1 MNKYLDFTNYSP
13 LRVALIVLFVSIM
26 MTQFVAFRIYTVVKE
41 NEQLQVKHE
50 AIQIKNQ
57 FENVLKNSESATK
70 IMAFLVKNQFAETY
84 FDSVSNNILLENKY
98 IDAIQLVEGKTITKV
113 FPMQGNEKVIG
124 YEVLDDSMHNRAA
137 LTAIERSSLFF
148 EGPILLKQGG
158 EGVVGRLPVY
168 IKNELWGFAAVII
181 KKETLLKSLGVNE
194 KGRNESYTYQ
204 ISKVDGFSMPFFKP
218 VENETALISY
228 KTNLSA
234 GDWEIAVTSNQ
245 PQFRKR
251 TIQFSILGLLFSF
264 TLAFLFYNLVNQP
277 RVLKKVVK
285 DKTKDLAILNQALQN
300 RAQELINSNKELEQ
314 FAYIASHDLQEPLRM
329 INNFL
334 TQLEKK
340 YADQLDDKAKQ
351 YIHFAVDGAK
361 RMRAIILDI
370 LEFSRIGKYEEAP
383 QQVNMNQVLDEV
395 CTLLN
400 SVIIEKQATIQY
412 PNLPILITHQ
422 LPVQQIFMNLISNSL
437 KYCKEEVIPIITIA
451 AEEKQDFWEFSVSD
465 NGIGIEKE
473 YYDRIFEIFQRL
485 HSKGE
490 YSGTGVG
497 LAIVKKTIEN
507 LGGKVWLESKIDI
520 GTTFYFT
527 LPKNNQLI

>member
-13 LRVALIVLFVSIM
+13 LRVALIVLIISVVI
-26 MTQFVAFRIYTVVKE
+26 TQFVALRIYTVVKE

-113 FPMQGNEKVIG
+113 FPLKENEEVIG
-124 YEVLDDSMHNRAA
+124 YDVLDDSMHNRAA

-181 KKETLLKSLGVNE
+181 KKETLLNSLGVNE
-194 KGRNESYTYQ
+194 VGKNDTYSYQ
-204 ISKVDGFSMPFFKP
+204 ISKGDGYSRPFFKP
-218 VENETALISY
+218 IDNETALISFT
-228 KTNLSA
+228 TNVAA
-234 GDWEIAVTSNQ
+234 GDWEISVMSNK
-245 PQFRKR
+245 PQFKQRA
-251 TIQFSILGLLFSF
+251 IQFSILGLLFSF

-277 RVLKKVVK
+277 RVLKKLVEE
-285 DKTKDLAILNQALQN
+285 KTQDLALLNEALQK
-300 RAQELINSNKELEQ
+300 RAQQLTNSNKELEQ

-400 SVIIEKQATIQY
+400 NIIVEKQATIQY
-412 PNLPILITHQ
+412 DNLPILITHP

-437 KYCKEEVIPIITIA
+437 KYCNEEIKPIVTIS
-451 AEEKQDFWEFSVSD
+451 AEEKQDFWEFSVTD
-465 NGIGIEKE
+465 NGIGIDKE
-473 YYDRIFEIFQRL
+473 YYERIFEIFQRL
-485 HSKGE
+485 HSRGE

-497 LAIVKKTIEN
+497 LAIVKKTVEN
-507 LGGKVWLESKIDI
+507 LGGNVWLSSEVNVGS
-520 GTTFYFT
+520 TFYFT
-527 LPKNNQLI
+527 IPNKNY